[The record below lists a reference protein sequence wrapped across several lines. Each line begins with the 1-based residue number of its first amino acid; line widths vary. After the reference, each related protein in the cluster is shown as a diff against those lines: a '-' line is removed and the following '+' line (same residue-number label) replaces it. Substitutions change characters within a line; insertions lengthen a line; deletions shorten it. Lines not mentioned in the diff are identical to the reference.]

1 MLLTILKPFKKL
13 ATRETSTN
21 HLHLLPIILFVL
33 PQSDLNHTVLLL
45 FHFLVP
51 TSNSKSTEAGLLTSL
66 KKRAH

>member
-1 MLLTILKPFKKL
+1 MLLTILEPFKKL

-21 HLHLLPIILFVL
+21 HLHLIFFVL
-33 PQSDLNHTVLLL
+33 PQSDLNHTVLLF

-51 TSNSKSTEAGLLTSL
+51 NSDSKSAEAGLLTSL

>member
-1 MLLTILKPFKKL
+1 MLLTILEPFKKL

-21 HLHLLPIILFVL
+21 HLHFIFFVL
-33 PQSDLNHTVLLL
+33 PQSDLNHTVLLF

-51 TSNSKSTEAGLLTSL
+51 NSDSKSAEAGLLTSL